1 MIEEDAQTR
10 AGTPRL
16 TFAYISLFHLVSTLE
31 GVSESV
37 NRHYL
42 DGPLEPLPSNMVE
55 DSDEPLESARIRFR
69 DTHFDVF
76 HADPD
81 DHIFRTLRSSKGFY
95 EVDFLSAISRFLTK
109 DDFVLDVGANIACNS
124 L

>member
-42 DGPLEPLPSNMVE
+42 DGPREPLPSNMVE

-76 HADPD
+76 QRIRTITFFERFGPARVSMRS
-81 DHIFRTLRSSKGFY
+81 IFFLRFPGF
-95 EVDFLSAISRFLTK
+95 
-109 DDFVLDVGANIACNS
+109 
-124 L
+124 